1 MANTLNLGTGGN
13 WAAKEGS
20 LLAYNDENGNFK
32 PLPFDFTRASSA
44 TRVNSQGLI
53 EVVERNQPRV
63 DYSSGEGALLLEP
76 SRSNFIRYSNEFDN
90 AAWDKGASGV
100 ASAPVVTS
108 NQGVSPDGTN
118 NAFKIDFNLNGGT
131 STVDRS
137 RLTQFFTGTISTNYT
152 FTYWIKAFSVSDV
165 GKVLNFAVDNVNN
178 FGNIT
183 VTENWQKIVFT
194 GQSIGTIINY
204 HIQLRGGYGTS
215 DSVSILLY
223 GYQAEE
229 GSYATSYIPTQG
241 AAVTRVQ
248 DVCNNGANEQVINST
263 EGVLYAEISAVFD
276 NNISQRIS
284 ISDGT
289 ANNHISIDVSEYTDT
304 IVGRVRS
311 SNIEYAFMVASGIN
325 KTNINKIALKYKS
338 NDSSLWINGTKL
350 VTDTSVTMP
359 IGLSEL
365 SFDRGENSNPFYGNV
380 KDVKL
385 YNTVLTDEQLAALT
399 TI

>member
-1 MANTLNLGTGGN
+1 MSATLKFGLGQ
-13 WAAKEGS
+13 WATKKGS
-20 LLAYNDENGNFK
+20 TLAYNDENGNFK
-32 PLPFDFTRASSA
+32 PLPFTFDRSTSA
-44 TRVNSQGLI
+44 TRVNKEGLI
-53 EVVERNQPRV
+53 EVVSNNEPRI
-63 DYSSGEGALLLEP
+63 DFLNDSKGALLLEP
-76 SRSNFIRYSNEFDN
+76 SRTNFMRYSNGFDN
-90 AAWDKGASGV
+90 AAWDKGGSGV

-118 NAFKIDFNLNGGT
+118 NAFKIDFNLNGST

-194 GQSIGTIINY
+194 GQSIGTIINN

-241 AAVTRVQ
+241 SIGTRVAET
-248 DVCNNGANEQVINST
+248 CNGAGNAQIFNGSEGVLFVEMSALANDSTTRRINLRNSSGSNQVRIEFGSSSNLISGVLFNGANQAVINNTS
-263 EGVLYAEISAVFD
+263 
-276 NNISQRIS
+276 NNILNS
-284 ISDGT
+284 
-289 ANNHISIDVSEYTDT
+289 
-304 IVGRVRS
+304 
-311 SNIEYAFMVASGIN
+311 
-325 KTNINKIALKYKS
+325 NKIAFKYKE
-338 NDSSLWINGTKL
+338 NDFALWINGVK
-350 VTDTSVTMP
+350 VGTDISGTT
-359 IGLSEL
+359 IGAGILDRIDLSL
-365 SFDRGENSNPFYGNV
+365 SSTETYSNIKQIQYF
-380 KDVKL
+380 
-385 YNTVLTDEQLAALT
+385 NTALTDQQLISLT
-399 TI
+399 KI

>member
-1 MANTLNLGTGGN
+1 MSATLKFGLGQ
-13 WAAKEGS
+13 WAVKKGS
-20 LLAYNDENGNFK
+20 ALAYNSENGNFK
-32 PLPFDFTRASSA
+32 PLPFTFDRSTSA
-44 TRVNSQGLI
+44 TRVNKDGLI
-53 EVVERNQPRV
+53 EVVPNNEPRI
-63 DYSSGEGALLLEP
+63 DFLNDSKGALLLEP
-76 SRSNFIRYSNEFDN
+76 SRTNFMRYSNGFDN
-90 AAWDKGASGV
+90 AAWDKGGSGV

-118 NAFKIDFNLNGGT
+118 NAFKIDFNLNGST

-194 GQSIGTIINY
+194 GQSIGTIINN

-241 AAVTRVQ
+241 AAVTRVAE
-248 DVCNNGANEQVINST
+248 DCNGAGNDQVFNGSEGVLFVEMSALANDSTTRRINLRNSSGSNQVRIEFGSSSNLISGVLFNGANQAVINNTS
-263 EGVLYAEISAVFD
+263 
-276 NNISQRIS
+276 NNILNS
-284 ISDGT
+284 
-289 ANNHISIDVSEYTDT
+289 
-304 IVGRVRS
+304 
-311 SNIEYAFMVASGIN
+311 
-325 KTNINKIALKYKS
+325 NKIAFKYKE
-338 NDSSLWINGTKL
+338 NDFALWINGVK
-350 VTDTSVTMP
+350 VGTDISGTT
-359 IGLSEL
+359 IGAGILDRIDLSL
-365 SFDRGENSNPFYGNV
+365 SSTETYSNIKQIQYF
-380 KDVKL
+380 
-385 YNTVLTDEQLAALT
+385 NTALTDQQLISLT
-399 TI
+399 KI